1 MEKSLKNKLGDDLRI
16 YPTDSFRQ
24 RIAGASEKDIVHS
37 GLAQTMETA
46 ALNIKKTAEKH
57 KLSLDLRLA
66 AYMCS
71 IEKIFLTYEEAGL
84 AF

>member
-1 MEKSLKNKLGDDLRI
+1 MEKSLRKKLGDDLKI
-16 YPTDSFRQ
+16 CPSEAFSK

-46 ALNIKKTAEKH
+46 ALNIMKMANKH
-57 KLSLDLRLA
+57 KVCLDLRLA

-71 IEKIFLTYEEAGL
+71 VEKIFLTYEEAGL